1 MKILVVEDDATTG
14 AYICDG
20 LRELGHSVDL
30 FTTGTQGLIQA
41 TVGQYDVLVVDRML
55 PELDGISL
63 VKTLRGAKNWTPVLF
78 LTSLG
83 GVDDRIEG
91 LESGGDDYLVKPFAF
106 GELSARIAALGR
118 RPQPQDTPTV
128 LTAGDLEM
136 NLLTRKVT
144 RAGQVIDL
152 LPREFAL
159 LEVLLR
165 RKGRVQTRTMLM
177 ESVWDIHFDPMT
189 NVVDTHISRLRSKV
203 DKPFAREL
211 IETVRG
217 SGYRI
222 DAP

>member
-1 MKILVVEDDATTG
+1 MKILVIEDDKTTG
-14 AYICDG
+14 TYIAEG
-20 LRELGHSVDL
+20 LREEGHSVDL
-30 FTTGTQGLIQA
+30 CTSGSDGLIQA
-41 TVGQYDVLVVDRML
+41 SVGQYDVLIVDRML
-55 PELDGISL
+55 PVIDGVSL
-63 VKTLRGAKNWTPVLF
+63 VKTLRGAKNRTPVLF

-91 LESGGDDYLVKPFAF
+91 LNAGGDDYLVKPFAF

-118 RPQPQDTPTV
+118 RPQMQDDP
-128 LTAGDLEM
+128 LTLQAADLEM

-144 RAGQVIDL
+144 RAGQQIDL

-159 LEVLLR
+159 LEHLLR

-177 ESVWDIHFDPMT
+177 EAVWDIHYDPMT
-189 NVVDTHISRLRSKV
+189 NVVDTHISRLRAKV
-203 DKPFAREL
+203 DKPFGKDL

-222 DAP
+222 EP